1 MRYFIELSYNGKAYH
16 GWQKQPNAISVQQV
30 LEDSLSKLL
39 RQPISVTGAGRTDT
53 EVHARQLFAHFDAEI
68 ELEKEQ
74 LKYKLNSFLP
84 KDIAVSDFYRV
95 TKDAHARF
103 DAISRSYI
111 YKVALK
117 KDVFNYDFSY
127 YFKLPLNVNKMNEA
141 CKVLFEYEDFKC
153 FSRSK
158 TGVKTYICKI
168 LKAHWTKTDNELV
181 FEIKANRFLRNMVR
195 AVVGTLIEVGQ
206 GKITLD
212 EFHEIIKSRDRSKA
226 GASVPGH
233 ALYLTNVEYPKHLF
247 IE

>member
-16 GWQKQPNAISVQQV
+16 GWQKQPNAISVQEV
-30 LEDSLSKLL
+30 LEDSLSKIL
-39 RQPISVTGAGRTDT
+39 RQPVSVVGAGRTDT
-53 EVHARQLFAHFDAEI
+53 EVHARELFAHFDTEH

-74 LKYKLNSFLP
+74 LKYKLNAFLP

-95 TKDAHARF
+95 TNDAHARF

-127 YFKLPLNVNKMNEA
+127 YFKLPLDVDKMNEA
-141 CKVLFEYEDFKC
+141 CKVLFDYEDFKC
-153 FSRSK
+153 FSRSN
-158 TGVKTYICKI
+158 TDVKTYKCKI
-168 LKAHWTKTDNELV
+168 LKAHWTKLENELL

-195 AVVGTLIEVGQ
+195 AIVGTMIEVGQ
-206 GKITLD
+206 GKISLD

-247 IE
+247 I